1 MDDNNQLKPLLVS
14 VAEAARLTDAGES
27 TIWDL
32 LAKGE
37 LDAVKD
43 GARTKILMASI
54 ERHVATRPK
63 AKFQPL
69 KPRRRAT
76 HIVRRPRRV
85 ATEVATR

>member
-1 MDDNNQLKPLLVS
+1 MDDNNQPQLKPFFVS

-37 LDAVKD
+37 LTAVKD

-76 HIVRRPRRV
+76 HVARRPREFL
-85 ATEVATR
+85 TP

>member
-1 MDDNNQLKPLLVS
+1 MDDNKQLKPLLASVS
-14 VAEAARLTDAGES
+14 EAARLIDAGES

-54 ERHVATRPK
+54 ERHVASRPK
-63 AKFQPL
+63 ARFQPL

-76 HIVRRPRRV
+76 HVVRRSRQRASLTP
-85 ATEVATR
+85 

>member
-1 MDDNNQLKPLLVS
+1 MDDNNQPQLKPFFVS

-37 LDAVKD
+37 LTAVKD

-63 AKFQPL
+63 AKFL
-69 KPRRRAT
+69 KPRRRAI
-76 HIVRRPRRV
+76 HAARRPRPRESL
-85 ATEVATR
+85 TP